1 MWSNTL
7 APPRGIDTDMN
18 ILITGGAG
26 FIGSHLARRL
36 VHENAGRI
44 TVLDN
49 LERGRLDRFNGHRDA
64 IRFIHGDIRDAGSLD
79 RAMRGMDIVYHL
91 AALSSVMGASA
102 DMEGAFRSN
111 VTGTF
116 N

>member
-1 MWSNTL
+1 MRSNTL
-7 APPRGIDTDMN
+7 PPLGIDSMN

-36 VHENAGRI
+36 IGENAGRI

-49 LERGRLDRFNGHRDA
+49 LGRGRLDRFNGEGEA
-64 IRFIHGDIRDAGSLD
+64 IDFIHGDIRDAGLLD

-91 AALSSVMGASA
+91 AAQSSVMGAA
-102 DMEGAFRSN
+102 AAIEGAFSSN
-111 VTGTF
+111 GTRTV
-116 N
+116 